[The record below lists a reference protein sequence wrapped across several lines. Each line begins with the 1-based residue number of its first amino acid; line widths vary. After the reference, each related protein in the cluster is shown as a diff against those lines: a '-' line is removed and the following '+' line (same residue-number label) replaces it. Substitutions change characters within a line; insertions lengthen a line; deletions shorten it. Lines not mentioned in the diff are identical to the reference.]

1 MSLVTVKPLPTKKW
15 HGKTGAEAFAQPR
28 KIEVLYDN
36 ATGAYA
42 TGLTE
47 EEEKEYSKKLG
58 NIDLSNVFKADE
70 PHPFWSTKAAW
81 IELGN
86 ATKVFDTKK
95 PMDFVKV
102 KNLRAS
108 KFVANSQEEA
118 NEGKYPE
125 ATHVIFDEE
134 EEMTI
139 KANRG
144 QKMEKLYIALGK
156 LTTEDKI
163 NLILVV
169 SNKNFRG
176 RSINFIDGELSTIVD
191 NTTDEKSANIDDLL
205 KVLAS
210 GREDVSIRAKVHEL
224 LIKNILT
231 KQGTN
236 ISYMGEVIGSDIDDA
251 VKWFQDPN
259 NINIRV
265 NILDKLNRK

>member
-1 MSLVTVKPLPTKKW
+1 MSLVTVKPLPVKKW

-28 KIEVLYDN
+28 KIEILYDSK
-36 ATGAYA
+36 TGGYA

-47 EEEKEYSKKLG
+47 EETKEYSKRLG
-58 NIDLSNVFKADE
+58 VDLSNIFLMDE

-95 PMDFVKV
+95 NMDFVKV

-108 KFVANSQEEA
+108 KFVANSMEEY
-118 NEGKYPE
+118 NNGMYPE

-134 EEMTI
+134 EEMTV
-139 KANRG
+139 KASRT
-144 QKMEKLYIALGK
+144 QKMQKLYVALEK

-205 KVLAS
+205 RILGT
-210 GREDVSIRAKVHEL
+210 GREEVSIRAKVHEL

-236 ISYMGEVIGSDIDDA
+236 INYMGEVIGSDIDSA
-251 VKWFQDPN
+251 IKWFQDPN
-259 NINIRV
+259 NVSIRV
-265 NILDKLNRK
+265 SILDKLNRK